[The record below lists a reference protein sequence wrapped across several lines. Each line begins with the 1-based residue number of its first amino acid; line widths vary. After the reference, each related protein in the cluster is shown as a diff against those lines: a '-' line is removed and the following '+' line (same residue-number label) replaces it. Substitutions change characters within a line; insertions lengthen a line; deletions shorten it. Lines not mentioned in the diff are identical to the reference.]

1 MNISK
6 RDQKLLLILFG
17 LVIFLLS
24 YLWISKSF
32 NSKQDDI
39 QTQIDAL
46 SPQLEELRTYYANLS
61 TYQGEID
68 RIESGVTADLSK
80 YPSDVRS
87 EDIVMYA
94 YELQE
99 KLGISID
106 SIMLASPEVV
116 AQFSVPQKID
126 TSYELIPVAAMR
138 TGFEISCKLDY
149 AQMKKLIAYVYNDSK
164 HTTIESVSV
173 SYDAETG
180 GLTGTVSLEKYF
192 VISSNYTYQQTEI
205 PSFEQGTTNPFGT
218 IKITNK
224 TPENTPPATNQ

>member
-17 LVIFLLS
+17 LVVFLLS

-32 NSKQDDI
+32 NSKQDAV
-39 QTQIDAL
+39 QSQINDL
-46 SPQLEELRTYYANLS
+46 SPQLEELRGYYANFA
-61 TYQGEID
+61 TYQNEID

-94 YELQE
+94 NELQE
-99 KLGISID
+99 KIGISID
-106 SIMLASPEVV
+106 SITLAAPEVV
-116 AQFSVPQKID
+116 ALFSVPQKTD

-138 TGFEISCKLDY
+138 AGFEITCKFDY

-164 HTTIESVSV
+164 HTTIESISV
-173 SYDAETG
+173 SYDAENGT
-180 GLTGTVSLEKYF
+180 LTGTVSMEKYF
-192 VISSNYTYQQTEI
+192 VSNSNYTYQQTEI

-218 IKITNK
+218 FTINTE
-224 TPENTPPATNQ
+224 TPENTQPAAN